1 MSGKRKT
8 EGADVGSTRRR
19 RTIITM
25 EMKMDIIRRSEKGET
40 SAAIGRALGLNR
52 STIGTII
59 KDKERIVEHV
69 KIAAPV
75 KSIIITK
82 QSGVLSEMEKRLLMW
97 IEDRNR
103 RCAPVS
109 LLQIQKKAK
118 SLYEHL
124 KPKVGEGEGASKSD
138 KFVASR
144 GWFHRF
150 KARANLRHVKLSAAS
165 GRVEA
170 AAAGT
175 TAAAAAAA
183 ARECPEGWAD
193 TMSEEEGFSAQQ
205 ALNVDETGSFCKKTP
220 GRTYIAKE
228 EDDETTAP
236 RLVAAAD
243 DPGAAGDTAD
253 TAADEV
259 AELGKQLKPELE
271 ADDAQ
276 QLLGSHSQELT
287 NVNVV
292 ELEAQ
297 TLAGEAE
304 VADVTEPKRFKTKQL
319 AEAFGH
325 FEVGLA
331 LLEAQDPDASRF
343 ANVARVVCGG
353 LSCYKKI
360 YEEEEKKV
368 EREPEP
374 TTSTSSAITPEKSP
388 EGCPASSSPASQSLY
403 N

>member
-1 MSGKRKT
+1 

-150 KARANLRHVKLSAAS
+150 KARANLRHVKSLGEATSAD
-165 GRVEA
+165 VEA
-170 AAAGT
+170 GLEFPNRLADVII
-175 TAAAAAAA
+175 
-183 ARECPEGWAD
+183 EEG
-193 TMSEEEGFSAQQ
+193 GFSAQQ
-205 ALNVDETGSFCKKTP
+205 VFNMDEMGSFWKKMP
-220 GRTYIAKE
+220 DRTYIAK
-228 EDDETTAP
+228 
-236 RLVAAAD
+236 
-243 DPGAAGDTAD
+243 
-253 TAADEV
+253 
-259 AELGKQLKPELE
+259 K
-271 ADDAQ
+271 
-276 QLLGSHSQELT
+276 
-287 NVNVV
+287 
-292 ELEAQ
+292 
-297 TLAGEAE
+297 
-304 VADVTEPKRFKTKQL
+304 
-319 AEAFGH
+319 
-325 FEVGLA
+325 
-331 LLEAQDPDASRF
+331 
-343 ANVARVVCGG
+343 
-353 LSCYKKI
+353 
-360 YEEEEKKV
+360 
-368 EREPEP
+368 
-374 TTSTSSAITPEKSP
+374 
-388 EGCPASSSPASQSLY
+388 
-403 N
+403 